1 VSSLLNVNTGT
12 IFDPI
17 FDRIEELVAQES
29 VYRVVVNE
37 NRLISENIIRGLQSV
52 RKDIKGFG
60 SEGKK
65 SGPAN
70 AAVATAAK
78 IISKRMNEQEAKIRQ
93 LEREKKE
100 GERIRSII
108 AKWERRNVPK
118 SEKAAHSPSKAPSM
132 EHVRTKSQTS
142 MTGLTSAL

>member
-78 IISKRMNEQEAKIRQ
+78 IISVGALRKFFWGMCQMHVTQDPTNSNLCRAK
-93 LEREKKE
+93 
-100 GERIRSII
+100 SC
-108 AKWERRNVPK
+108 
-118 SEKAAHSPSKAPSM
+118 
-132 EHVRTKSQTS
+132 
-142 MTGLTSAL
+142 